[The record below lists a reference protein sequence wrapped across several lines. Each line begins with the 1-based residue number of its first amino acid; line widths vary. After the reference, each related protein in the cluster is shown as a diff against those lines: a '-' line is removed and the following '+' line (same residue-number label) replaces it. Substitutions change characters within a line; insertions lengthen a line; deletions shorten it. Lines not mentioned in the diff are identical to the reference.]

1 MENYSKHFLQ
11 VSAPL
16 ISVQFNEK
24 GILHKELVEAF
35 VKYDVKDA
43 IWDNFM
49 IRNRI
54 PVIKYRIK
62 YIETHEALWKG
73 KNDKKGDEHSQ
84 LSPFNANSDIFPNGI
99 LSEKWFKRYAEDR
112 SFAHIYVTSLE
123 GGPKDDE
130 LQIEYI
136 NKLKSI
142 CGELNAHLTVV
153 MASQSEDID
162 ADHERVNRIRLL
174 TGISKGNEMIY
185 INKHH
190 DPARSDIESFVDNL
204 FNGYKTVASD
214 FYTHIASNIRQRHR
228 KYYSFPALS
237 NLNTRVELT
246 PLFLEARITLKLGFI
261 SQFIRPNNLE
271 TSIKYLVNAY
281 QNLIDV
287 SLSVRDVMSD
297 PEVSDLDLNFYRRLR
312 MLIDITA
319 FHIVKG
325 YFSLEEPLIALK
337 KYSTHIA
344 NVLESFDY
352 GDKNLQWSS
361 TQYQLLAELMNM
373 VPRSILIETSLK
385 GSKKRNKNQ
394 ILKVHF
400 GGVRLFENHKFELI
414 SDPAFSYLEAYRL
427 FKKEKH
433 QFYSH
438 IDILTNDT
446 DIIHKRI
453 GILKKAAG
461 SLKTTVE
468 KCYSD
473 VELDSFFSYIYWQ
486 IAEEYK
492 KLNSPDEESYI
503 AYCEKSFEHIP
514 RSQMALRQTLLKR
527 LLSVTHEGKLSNRTI
542 SQVLEAATYSS
553 DIVLPRNAFNNFTFP
568 ISLEVGDTSLFM
580 IEPIIIGKDENGE
593 LKSEVHLYDDCITQV
608 KIHSRIKLK
617 RLKEILALPDA
628 DIKLAAT
635 SLELNYAN
643 LSSDSSETLSPVILK
658 GSSNPGLKLQNIEL
672 QKEEDHFKG
681 AFDFVLQSDQGD
693 YHESRVVE
701 FSQKIREIGVH
712 KIDRMTLQFN
722 ISIKSGDEVFD
733 ITGHESFS
741 LDKSLASYGSIYRLN
756 TQSDILEKKAVA
768 ISTRSP
774 HIIKSM
780 PLKPNI
786 VAKFPD
792 NSESTIFIGETVRLP
807 VYVSAKNSKI
817 NVEDFEEI
825 SLMGTAS
832 LVDEAVLPLSLDLGT
847 HASWS
852 NMKEDEPLDLKQ
864 LYRESGQVDNEYVL
878 HLVIRPKSLQAVLEN
893 NDLTNDFR
901 VKLDLSVITKDKNK
915 STNSENS
922 VIIYPV
928 AETFFGVRASPFNFK
943 LSISPRYREEGSSDM
958 PCPFVIF
965 PANSQLKVPSD
976 EGYSF
981 MPLPVRLWQV
991 NLMFSDFEQYTQGLE
1006 IKSIKIFMEPNNP
1019 ELAIEEVNEATVSRP
1034 NVITQMFTTRS
1045 KSGFSHRNVT
1055 VKFFATIDW
1064 KRKGSEDINSSNT
1077 HKWDVALPLSD
1088 PRVILVMEKL
1098 DGNRFKMK
1106 YVIENPTSRIFNFST
1121 HLLTENLNAEWHFDE
1136 VKNLAPLQQA
1146 SIPVLP
1152 FNRHSIVY
1160 YASVSS
1166 EADPKLLKLPVF
1178 KVFDVN
1184 YRVSLPTL
1192 VTTDDVIVKEN
1203 NTLYWKP

>member
-35 VKYDVKDA
+35 SKYDVKDA

-54 PVIKYRIK
+54 PVIKYRIT
-62 YIETHEALWKG
+62 YTETHEALLRG
-73 KNDKKGDEHSQ
+73 KSDKKGDEHSQ
-84 LSPFNANSDIFPNGI
+84 LSPFNSNSDIFPNGI
-99 LSEKWFKRYAEDR
+99 LSEKWFKRYAEER
-112 SFAHIYVTSLE
+112 SFAHVYVTSLE

-130 LQIEYI
+130 LQIEHI

-142 CGELNAHLTVV
+142 CAELNVHLTVV

-174 TGISKGNEMIY
+174 TGISKGNGMVY
-185 INKHH
+185 INKNH
-190 DPARSDIESFVDNL
+190 DPASSDIESFVANL

-214 FYTHIASNIRQRHR
+214 FYTHIATRIRQRHR
-228 KYYSFPALS
+228 KYYSFPALA
-237 NLNTRVELT
+237 NLNTRIELT

-261 SQFIRPNNLE
+261 SQFIHPNNLE

-344 NVLESFDY
+344 NVLESFEY
-352 GDKNLQWSS
+352 GDENLQWSS

-385 GSKKRNKNQ
+385 GSKKKNKNQ

-427 FKKEKH
+427 FKREKH

-438 IDILTNDT
+438 IEILTNDT

-453 GILKKAAG
+453 GILNKAAE

-473 VELDSFFSYIYWQ
+473 VELDSFFSYIYWK
-486 IAEEYK
+486 IAEEYR
-492 KLNSPDEESYI
+492 KLNPPNEGSYI

-514 RSQMALRQTLLKR
+514 RSQVALRQTLLKR
-527 LLSVTHEGKLSNRTI
+527 LLSVTHKGKLSNKTI

-553 DIVLPRNAFNNFTFP
+553 DIVLPRSALNNFSFP
-568 ISLEVGDTSLFM
+568 IQLEEGDTSLFT
-580 IEPIIIGKDENGE
+580 IEPIIIGKNENGE

-608 KIHSRIKLK
+608 QLHSKLNLEK
-617 RLKEILALPDA
+617 LKEILALSDA
-628 DIKLAAT
+628 DIKLT
-635 SLELNYAN
+635 VTGLELSYAN
-643 LSSDSSETLSPVILK
+643 LSSDSSKTLRSVILK
-658 GSSNPGLKLQNIEL
+658 GSSDPGSKLQKIEL
-672 QKEEDHFKG
+672 QEEEDHYKG
-681 AFDFVLQSDQGD
+681 VFDLILQSNKGT
-693 YHESRVVE
+693 YHDSRVVE
-701 FSQKIREIGVH
+701 FSQKIREVGIH
-712 KIDRMTLQFN
+712 KIDRMNLSFN
-722 ISIKSGDEVFD
+722 IQIKPGHEVFD
-733 ITGHESFS
+733 ITGHESFP
-741 LDKSLASYGSIYRLN
+741 LDKSLASYGSIYHLN
-756 TQSDILEKKAVA
+756 PDSDNLEKKAVA

-786 VAKFPD
+786 LAKFPD
-792 NSESTIFIGETVRLP
+792 NSDNTIFIGETVHLP
-807 VYVSAKNSKI
+807 IYVSAKNSKI
-817 NVEDFEEI
+817 KAEDYEEI

-832 LVDEAVLPLSLDLGT
+832 LVDEAATPLSLDLGT

-864 LYRESGQVDNEYVL
+864 LYHEGGPAENEYVL
-878 HLVIRPKSLQAVLEN
+878 HLIIRPKSLQAVLEN
-893 NDLTNDFR
+893 NDLAKNFK
-901 VKLDLSVITKDKNK
+901 VKLDLSVITKDKNRNK
-915 STNSENS
+915 NSENQ
-922 VIIYPV
+922 VLIYPV
-928 AETFFGVRASPFNFK
+928 AETSFGVKASPFDFK

-965 PANSQLKVPSD
+965 PSSSQLKAPSD

-981 MPLPVRLWQV
+981 MPLAVRLWQV
-991 NLMFSDFEQYTQGLE
+991 NLMFSDFEQNTRGLE

-1019 ELAIEEVNEATVSRP
+1019 ELAIEEVTEATISRS

-1055 VKFFATIDW
+1055 VKFSATIDW

-1088 PRVILVMEKL
+1088 PRVILVAEKL
-1098 DGNRFKMK
+1098 EENRFKMK

-1121 HLLTENLNAEWHFDE
+1121 HLITENLNAEWHFDDIR
-1136 VKNLAPLQQA
+1136 NLAPLQQE
-1146 SIPVLP
+1146 SMPVLP

-1160 YASVSS
+1160 YASVST
-1166 EADPKLLKLPVF
+1166 EAGLKLLKLPSF

>member
-1 MENYSKHFLQ
+1 MENYSKYFLQ
-11 VSAPL
+11 ILAPL

-35 VKYDVKDA
+35 SKFDVKDA

-54 PVIKYRIK
+54 PVTKYRIK
-62 YIETHEALWKG
+62 YIDTDEALLKG
-73 KNDKKGDEHSQ
+73 KSFKKNDNHSQ
-84 LSPFNANSDIFPNGI
+84 LSPFNSNSDIFPNGI
-99 LSEKWFKRYAEDR
+99 LSDKWFKRYAEER

-130 LQIEYI
+130 LQIEHI

-142 CGELNAHLTVV
+142 CTELNVNLTVV
-153 MASQSEDID
+153 MASQSEDVE
-162 ADHERVNRIRLL
+162 ADQERVNRIRLL
-174 TGISKGNEMIY
+174 TGILKGNGMVY
-185 INKHH
+185 INKNY
-190 DPARSDIESFVDNL
+190 DPASSDIESFAANL
-204 FNGYKTVASD
+204 FNGYKTIASD
-214 FYTHIASNIRQRHR
+214 FYTNIATRIKQRHR
-228 KYYSFPALS
+228 KYYSFPATA
-237 NLNTRVELT
+237 NLNTKIELT

-261 SQFIRPNNLE
+261 SQFIHPNNLE

-287 SLSVRDVMSD
+287 SLSVRDVMAD

-325 YFSLEEPLIALK
+325 YLSLEEPLIAMK

-352 GDKNLQWSS
+352 SGNLQWSS

-373 VPRSILIETSLK
+373 VPRSILFETSLK
-385 GSKKRNKNQ
+385 GPKKKNKNQ
-394 ILKVHF
+394 TVKVHF
-400 GGVRLFENHKFELI
+400 GGVRLFESHNFELI

-427 FKKEKH
+427 FEKEKH
-433 QFYSH
+433 QSRLH
-438 IDILTNDT
+438 IEILTNDT

-453 GILKKAAG
+453 DILSKAEK

-468 KCYSD
+468 KFYLN
-473 VELDSFFSYIYWQ
+473 VELDSFFSYIHWK
-486 IAEEYK
+486 IAEEYR
-492 KLNSPDEESYI
+492 KLNPPNEESYI
-503 AYCEKSFEHIP
+503 THCQKSLEYIP
-514 RSQMALRQTLLKR
+514 RSQVALRQVLLKP
-527 LLSVTHEGKLSNRTI
+527 LLSVTREGKLSNNTI

-553 DIVLPRNAFNNFTFP
+553 DLVLPRSVFNSLSFP
-568 ISLEVGDTSLFM
+568 ILLEESDTSIFT
-580 IEPIIIGKDENGE
+580 IEATILGSNEDGE
-593 LKSEVHLYDDCITQV
+593 LKSEVHLYDDCITQ
-608 KIHSRIKLK
+608 IKLHSKLKLGNFK
-617 RLKEILALPDA
+617 RILSLSDA
-628 DIKLAAT
+628 DIKLIVT
-635 SLELNYAN
+635 GLELRYAN
-643 LSSDSSETLSPVILK
+643 LSGNGLKSLRPVVLE
-658 GSSNPGLKLQNIEL
+658 GSSVPGSKLQNIEL
-672 QKEEDHFKG
+672 QEEDDHYKG
-681 AFDFVLQSDQGD
+681 AIDFILQSDQAD
-693 YHESRVVE
+693 CHESRIVE
-701 FSQKIREIGVH
+701 FSQKIRETGVH
-712 KIDRMTLQFN
+712 KIDRMHLSFSIQ
-722 ISIKSGDEVFD
+722 IKSGNEVFD
-733 ITGHESFS
+733 ITGHENFP
-741 LDKSLASYGSIYRLN
+741 LDKSLASFGYIYRIN
-756 TQSDILEKKAVA
+756 PDFDDLEKKAVA

-786 VAKFPD
+786 LAKFPD
-792 NSESTIFIGETVRLP
+792 NFDSTIFIGETVNLP
-807 VYVSAKNSKI
+807 IYISAKNSKI
-817 NVEDFEEI
+817 KAEDYEEI

-832 LVDEAVLPLSLDLGT
+832 LVDEATLPLSFDLGT
-847 HASWS
+847 HTSWE
-852 NMKEDEPLDLKQ
+852 NMKEDEPLDLKN
-864 LYRESGQVDNEYVL
+864 LYHEGGPTDNEYVL

-893 NDLTNDFR
+893 NDLAKDFR
-901 VKLDLSVITKDKNK
+901 VKLDLSVIIKDKNK
-915 STNSENS
+915 NANSENL

-928 AETFFGVRASPFNFK
+928 AETFFSLKASPFNFK
-943 LSISPRYREEGSSDM
+943 LSISPRYREEGYSDM

-965 PANSQLKVPSD
+965 PVNPQAKAPSD

-981 MPLPVRLWQV
+981 MPLAVRLWQV
-991 NLMFSDFEQYTQGLE
+991 NLMFSFVESYRQTLE
-1006 IKSIKIFMEPNNP
+1006 IMSIKIFMEPNSP
-1019 ELAIEEVNEATVSRP
+1019 ELAIEQITEASISRP

-1055 VKFFATIDW
+1055 VKFSATIDW
-1064 KRKGSEDINSSNT
+1064 KRKGSEDMNSSNT

-1088 PRVILVMEKL
+1088 PRVLLVMEKL
-1098 DGNRFKMK
+1098 ERNRLKLK
-1106 YVIENPTSRIFNFST
+1106 YVIENPTSRVFNFST
-1121 HLLTENLNAEWHFDE
+1121 HLITENLNAEWYFDDIN
-1136 VKNLAPLQQA
+1136 NLAPLRQE
-1146 SIPVLP
+1146 SMPVLP

-1166 EADPKLLKLPVF
+1166 EADAKLLRLPLF